1 MGSIVVFVL
10 VFAGAAVVAFVI
22 FLMKRMVG
30 PRRLVALD
38 NALEN
43 GNTKTVIRHA
53 KTLLS
58 RNERNVDAHW
68 YLGEAY
74 RLENRFDLAA
84 VEFKYITNAA
94 RYTNVCPELKVRE
107 SLAHTYLKLGQL
119 DEAQKEFIL
128 LTKMEPNNY
137 EYHFNVGKLFEKRNF
152 ADSALANYKKVI
164 TLNPKH
170 APAYTR
176 IGVILFMKKMPH
188 ESKKALMMAIRL
200 DPHSGSPYFYL
211 GKISR
216 AAGDAATAVSQFEK
230 ALKDPE
236 MRQRAMYER
245 AFIFVAKGDLK
256 QAVDELERALNA
268 GEDDL
273 PVVLASRYLLAQCFE
288 VSKDI
293 VHAVEQWEKIYEKN
307 PKYKDV
313 AEKLAIYGD
322 LRSDDKLKDF
332 LIASQQKFQ
341 EYCTAIVESMGLAI
355 QDVFPRSQDLIELYA
370 LETQSKWR
378 NAKKAPSL
386 IKVYRSVDPIGYDTI
401 RALYDQMRKMNANR
415 SICIAASKFTRT
427 AMEFAQIRPIEL
439 IDKEELTRI
448 LQGIKV

>member
-1 MGSIVVFVL
+1 MGSIVVFVV
-10 VFAGAAVVAFVI
+10 VFAGAAVAAFVI

-30 PRRLVALD
+30 PKRLVALD

-53 KTLLS
+53 KTLLA

-74 RLENRFDLAA
+74 RLENRFDLAT

-94 RYTNVCPELKVRE
+94 RYTNICPELKVRE
-107 SLAHTYLKLGQL
+107 S
-119 DEAQKEFIL
+119 

-137 EYHFNVGKLFEKRNF
+137 EYHFNVGKLFEERNF

-164 TLNPKH
+164 SLNPKH

-176 IGVILFMKKMPH
+176 IGVIFFMKKTPN
-188 ESKKALMMAIRL
+188 EAKKALMMAIRL
-200 DPHSGSPYFYL
+200 DPQSGSPYFYL

-236 MRQRAMYER
+236 VRQRAMYER
-245 AFIFVAKGDLK
+245 AFIFVTKGELK
-256 QAVDELERALNA
+256 QAIDELGRALNA

-273 PVVLASRYLLAQCFE
+273 PVVLGSRYLLAQCFE

-313 AEKLAIYGD
+313 AEKLALYSD

-378 NAKKAPSL
+378 NAKKAPSI